1 MPGDSLDNATV
12 SEATEQNAATRRAF
26 LGAAGAAGATALAGC
41 GGVLGGTDGPPTLR
55 VPVWS
60 GNYIERFEKAIRPIF
75 ESRFDAELELISG
88 WNSLLA
94 KIKSAPADDPPFDV
108 TVACEPIYYNGRT
121 QGLFEELR
129 YEENI
134 PNIDNVIQ
142 HYKDIR
148 PYSHGAPVDGAPL
161 SILYNTELKESVET
175 WDDFSKSVVQQSNG
189 VGVDSGFWIYPLLG
203 AGIDTDAASGARE
216 LYQEQY
222 HGQLLDTLEGWPI
235 QGWATS
241 GTDIWEQF
249 RNGTI
254 DAGQWYFDQVYYDME
269 NHPDVEFAMPDSNA
283 GWMNNWAVVRGTDK
297 RTLGEEFINML
308 LDPEVQSKW
317 AEEHPLFFTTKDM
330 SYPDDLAQYLPT
342 TAEEAGKYS
351 IPQWDE
357 VAPYSGKFSN
367 KFKQMKIQ

>member
-1 MPGDSLDNATV
+1 MSGDNFEDETALRDTGHS
-12 SEATEQNAATRRAF
+12 SATRRAF
-26 LGAAGAAGATALAGC
+26 LGAAGTAGATALAGC

-60 GNYIERFEKAIRPIF
+60 GNYIERFEEAIRPIF

-108 TVACEPIYYNGRT
+108 TVACEPIYYNGWT

-161 SILYNTELKESVET
+161 SILYNSELDEPVET
-175 WDDFSKSVVQQSNG
+175 WNDFTSSTLKQSSG
-189 VGVDSGFWIYPLLG
+189 VGVDSGFWVYPLLG
-203 AGIDTDAASGARE
+203 AAVGTEAAPGARE
-216 LYQEQY
+216 LYQED
-222 HGQLLDTLEGWPI
+222 HHDALMNTIEEWPI
-235 QGWATS
+235 QGWASS

-249 RNGTI
+249 GNGTI
-254 DAGQWYFDQVYYDME
+254 DAAQWYFDQVYYDME
-269 NHPDVEFAMPDSNA
+269 NHENVEFSMPAKNA

-297 RTLGEEFINML
+297 RTLGEKFINML
-308 LDPEVQSKW
+308 LDAEVQTKW
-317 AEEHPLFFTTKDM
+317 AENHPLFFTNEDM

-342 TAEEAGKYS
+342 NAEEAGQWA
-351 IPQWDE
+351 IPQWE
-357 VAPYSGKFSN
+357 GAAPYAEKFSE
-367 KFKQMKIQ
+367 KFKRMKTQ